1 MCHMVSFTYYKDV
14 VPNNVGR
21 QTDKWSQGEMM
32 TARAEA
38 VAKGMERRA
47 SGLRDTVEI
56 ESIRPNDLL
65 GVGGEGEVE
74 TQDSCHS
81 SHPL

>member
-1 MCHMVSFTYYKDV
+1 
-14 VPNNVGR
+14 
-21 QTDKWSQGEMM
+21 M